1 MKNLRPLTLVL
12 FLIASFTASAQI
24 VTSKKE
30 AQKKGIYSY
39 TEKQASKPAPAID
52 KAAVMKE
59 VASLNDRDVVA
70 YEPVQKKDISKGGP
84 RKSEIERTRTN
95 PIKNGTVIIDEAT
108 DPDFTPEPSESYLA
122 VQIVN
127 NAADFIGVRY
137 RAGGTTK
144 AGMDCS
150 GMVYATFQ
158 IFGITLPR
166 SSAGMAGAGRVVQ
179 LSEVKRGDL
188 LLFKNSHNRRGI
200 NHVGIVSE
208 VTEEGEVLFIHSSTS
223 SGVMVSSM
231 NEPYN
236 ARTFVQA
243 NRVIEEE

>member
-1 MKNLRPLTLVL
+1 MKNLRPTTLIL

-39 TEKQASKPAPAID
+39 TEKQASKPAPSID

-59 VASLNDRDVVA
+59 IASLNDRDILA
-70 YEPVQKKDISKGGP
+70 YEPVQKKEIGRGGP
-84 RKSEIERTRTN
+84 KKSEIELPKKN
-95 PIKNGTVIIDEAT
+95 PVRKGTVILDDTTE
-108 DPDFTPEPSESYLA
+108 PDFVPESAESYLA

-127 NAADFIGVRY
+127 NAMDFEGVRY

-144 AGMDCS
+144 EGMDCS
-150 GMVYATFQ
+150 GMVYATFK
-158 IFGITLPR
+158 IFDITLPR
-166 SSAGMAGAGRVVQ
+166 SSAGMAAAGRVVQ

-200 NHVGIVSE
+200 NHVGIVVE
-208 VTEEGEVLFIHSSTS
+208 ITDEGEVKFLHSSTS

-243 NRVIEEE
+243 NRVIEE